1 MTETPESKPA
11 PSLPSRLL
19 SGGRA
24 GVLALAVSIVALIVA
39 VAPYATGTDFGS
51 RVKAYL
57 IQNPEVL
64 QEVSIALD
72 QKAQQQQI
80 VENRQKTVEITARAA
95 ANPGLLGV
103 DGRDAA
109 FGPADAKVTVIE
121 FFDFRC
127 PGCKATAPE
136 VLRLMQA
143 HPDVR
148 FVFKEW
154 PILDGPTNGASH
166 YAARAAQA
174 AHRQG
179 KYLPVFRDLMD
190 APSLSEA
197 SIDAILAANG
207 VSMPQAEATMASSE
221 LARHM
226 ADMQTSA
233 MALGLVGTP
242 TFFVNGEALASIE
255 PAVLDRAIRKAKAG

>member
-1 MTETPESKPA
+1 MTESPDPRPA
-11 PSLPSRLL
+11 PSLSGRLL
-19 SGGRA
+19 SGNRA
-24 GVLALAVSIVALIVA
+24 GLAALAMSVVALVIS

-64 QEVSIALD
+64 QEVSQALD

-80 VENRQKTVEITARAA
+80 VENRAKTAEITATAA
-95 ANPGLLGV
+95 ANPGLLAV

-109 FGPADAKVTVIE
+109 FGPSDAKVTVIE

-136 VLRLMQA
+136 VLRMMQA

-154 PILDGPTNGASH
+154 PILDGPANGVSH

-179 KYLPVFRDLMD
+179 KYLPVFRDLM
-190 APSLSEA
+190 AQPSLSED
-197 SIDAILAANG
+197 IVDAILEANG
-207 VSMPQAEATMASSE
+207 VSMSQAEAAMSGPE
-221 LARHM
+221 IARHM

-233 MALGLVGTP
+233 TALGLIGTP
-242 TFFVNGEALASIE
+242 TFFVNGRASESIQPAALE
-255 PAVLDRAIRKAKAG
+255 RAIRDAKAG

>member
-1 MTETPESKPA
+1 MT
-11 PSLPSRLL
+11 SRLL

-24 GVLALAVSIVALIVA
+24 GVAALAVSIVALIIA

-64 QEVSIALD
+64 QEVSRALD

-80 VENRQKTVEITARAA
+80 VENRQKTAEITARAA
-95 ANPGLLGV
+95 ANPGLLAI

-136 VLRLMQA
+136 VLRMIQA

-154 PILDGPTNGASH
+154 PILDGPDNGVSH

-179 KYLPVFRDLMD
+179 KYLPVFQALM
-190 APSLSEA
+190 AQPALSEA
-197 SIDAILAANG
+197 AVDTILQANG
-207 VSMPQAEATMASSE
+207 VLLPEAEAVMASPA

-242 TFFVNGEALASIE
+242 TFFVNGKAMESIE
-255 PAVLDRAIRKAKAG
+255 PAVLERAIREAKAG

>member
-1 MTETPESKPA
+1 MTETPEPRPA
-11 PSLPSRLL
+11 SSRFGGLL
-19 SGGRA
+19 SGNRPG
-24 GVLALAVSIVALIVA
+24 LIALAVSFVALA
-39 VAPYATGTDFGS
+39 LALAPYASGGPFGS
-51 RVKAYL
+51 RVRAYL
-57 IQNPEVL
+57 VENPEVL
-64 QEVSIALD
+64 QEVSDAL
-72 QKAQQQQI
+72 QARAQQEQ
-80 VENRQKTVEITARAA
+80 VAVNRQKTAEINARAA
-95 ANPGLLGV
+95 ADPGLLTV

-154 PILDGPTNGASH
+154 PILDGPTNGVSH

-179 KYLPVFRDLMD
+179 KYLPVFRDIM
-190 APSLSEA
+190 AQPSVSED

-207 VSMPQAEATMASSE
+207 VSMSEAEAAMSGPE
-221 LARHM
+221 IARHM

-233 MALGLVGTP
+233 MALDLVGTP
-242 TFFVNGEALASIE
+242 TFFVNGKASETIDPAALE
-255 PAVLDRAIRKAKAG
+255 QAIREAKAG